1 MTKPQKSIMNTQ
13 RRKVAIDIGHA
24 RCTGA
29 RGNGLQE
36 HEVCAGIAQL
46 LRGELEGVGVR
57 AEVIDFPGLSNSG
70 DLAETVRE
78 VNAGQYALCVSL
90 HCDSARR
97 VVRYEKAIDLDGLE
111 YEEPVYE
118 DNEGARGAHVIYVSA
133 KGALAAEAIAR
144 HLCPIMPGRAERV
157 VKRTNLYI
165 LNKTRCAAVLVE
177 CGFLTNAHDADK
189 LRWKAGDIAKAI
201 ARGVIDYLE
210 LNGKENGDDA

>member
-13 RRKVAIDIGHA
+13 RKVAIDIGHA
-24 RCTGA
+24 RGTGA
-29 RGNGLQE
+29 RGNGLLE

-46 LRGELEGVGVR
+46 LRGELEGEGVC

-70 DLAETVRE
+70 DLAETVRA
-78 VNAGQYALCVSL
+78 VNAGEYELCVSL
-90 HCDSARR
+90 HCDAASNGA
-97 VVRYEKAIDLDGLE
+97 
-111 YEEPVYE
+111 
-118 DNEGARGAHVIYVSA
+118 ARGAHAIYVSGGG
-133 KGALAAEAIAR
+133 KRAAEAITR